1 MSSLPCCGARPR
13 PAPRVSTLVP
23 FIIIVFGMSLL
34 SSSLGPRP
42 FPLAFYARTQKRGR
56 GKEPSADHCWN
67 AGTGVRMQ
75 LVTAEYNGEC
85 AFV

>member
-1 MSSLPCCGARPR
+1 MKE
-13 PAPRVSTLVP
+13 LVREKKLV
-23 FIIIVFGMSLL
+23 IIVFGMSLL

-42 FPLAFYARTQKRGR
+42 FPLAFYARAQKRGR

-67 AGTGVRMQ
+67 AGAGVRIARTAGVRMQ